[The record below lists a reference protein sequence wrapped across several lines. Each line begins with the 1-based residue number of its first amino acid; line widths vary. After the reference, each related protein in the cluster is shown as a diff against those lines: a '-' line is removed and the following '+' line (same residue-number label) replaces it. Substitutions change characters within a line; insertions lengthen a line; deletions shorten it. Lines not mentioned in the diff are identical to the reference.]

1 MQKEKGYIDGKKGVQ
16 ISIVATKIVTQERS
30 QLMIVVLKQAI
41 CHINPIFFCYF
52 AHTMLLI

>member
-30 QLMIVVLKQAI
+30 QLMIVVPKQAI